1 MNMFRATLPG
11 KRRKV
16 EQITCGLYFYVLA
29 YPIVHPRLKS
39 FQFYPCGKPFRI
51 TAQGNIY
58 IPWNG

>member
-16 EQITCGLYFYVLA
+16 EQITCGLYFYFLA
-29 YPIVHPRLKS
+29 YPIVHPWFKS
-39 FQFYPCGKPFRI
+39 FQFYPRGKPVRI